1 MILPLTKVFISLS
14 KYNKVLLDM
23 EFSLC
28 FFNFLCIIVGGYI
41 YVICKLAGHIS
52 HNCLRRSC
60 THRWAGG
67 DCVPPLAPVDT
78 LQGWGHAPR
87 LGSEHTS
94 SGWQQRPERSS
105 PSPRCLAAAGANQP
119 GSWWVAVAAGE
130 KHPGSRY
137 LAAAGQS
144 SPVLGARRKLVL
156 AAKGKEAYFC
166 VNLRA
171 SGL

>member
-1 MILPLTKVFISLS
+1 MFFLTFYVSLWG
-14 KYNKVLLDM
+14 
-23 EFSLC
+23 E
-28 FFNFLCIIVGGYI
+28 IYI

-67 DCVPPLAPVDT
+67 VCVPPLTPVDT

-87 LGSEHTS
+87 RSSEHAP

-119 GSWWVAVAAGE
+119 GSWWVAVAAGV
-130 KHPGSRY
+130 KHPGSRIP
-137 LAAAGQS
+137 GS
-144 SPVLGARRKLVL
+144 SWTEQPSPGCQ
-156 AAKGKEAYFC
+156 KEAC
-166 VNLRA
+166 VG
-171 SGL
+171 SQGKGGLFFHESSCTGPLVYIQKQLL